1 MTQSANKPINLT
13 WIFTLSIIIGLVAG
27 VVAWFFRLLIGFV
40 HNFSFYGVFTTD
52 YDVTQH
58 SPESSWGWLI
68 ILVPVVGGL
77 IVVWITRNLSAEAK
91 GPGIAEVIDAI
102 HYQKAKI
109 PRRLIFTKALASSI
123 TIGTGGSLGREGP
136 IVQIGA
142 AISATLAEL
151 FKLPTRQRIVL
162 IGCGASAGIA
172 ATFNAPL
179 AGMLFAIELLLVS
192 INSQTILPVA
202 ISSAIG
208 AYVGRLLIGPEPA
221 FSVPVLYQADSVSK
235 SLIEFLLFIPFG
247 ALMGLLA
254 FILVKTL
261 SWSDDFFERI
271 TSNDYLRHSIG
282 TFSLGL
288 LMFAM
293 YQLSGHYYIQGVG
306 YATITDFLTG
316 AISNPWFMLLLLA
329 LKLIA
334 TTLTVS
340 SGGSGG
346 VFSPS
351 LFLGAAA
358 GSVYGHLVILVFP
371 NLGINPAMFVMV
383 GMAATIAAATSAPLT
398 AAIITYEMT
407 HEYEMVL
414 PLMIAV
420 GIAYALR
427 RWLLPTDIYT
437 TRLLKRGHIIP
448 EGLSTDITGNLKI
461 EHLMS
466 RHFRILEMNQS
477 YSSYDGISVVS
488 DGGAIAGVIP
498 AINHPIEYDVSA
510 EDLVHTG
517 FVILSPRHSLMGA
530 LRHLHD
536 NKTSFAVISTDARPG
551 IEDVIGVLSESEIHQ
566 VLERASELHQGHN

>member
-1 MTQSANKPINLT
+1 MAQSDNKPINLT
-13 WIFTLSIIIGLVAG
+13 WIFTLSIVIGLVAG
-27 VVAWFFRLLIGFV
+27 VVAWIFRLLIGFV
-40 HNFSFYGVFTTD
+40 HNLAFYGQFSTE

-58 SPESSWGWLI
+58 STQSSWGWLI
-68 ILVPVVGGL
+68 IFVPVIGGL
-77 IVVWITRNLSAEAK
+77 IVVWITRNLSKEAK
-91 GPGIAEVIDAI
+91 GPGIAEVIDSI
-102 HYQKAKI
+102 HYNQAKI
-109 PRRLIFTKALASSI
+109 PRRLVFTKALASAI
-123 TIGTGGSLGREGP
+123 TIGSGGSLGREGP

-142 AISATLAEL
+142 AISATLAEF

-179 AGMLFAIELLLVS
+179 AGMLFSIELLLIS

-221 FSVPVLYQADSVSK
+221 FSVPNLYQADSLAK
-235 SLIEFLLFIPFG
+235 SLAEIALFIPFG
-247 ALMGLLA
+247 AVMGLLA
-254 FILVKTL
+254 LALIKTL

-271 TSNDYLRHSIG
+271 TANDYLRHSLG
-282 TFSLGL
+282 TFALGL
-288 LMFAM
+288 LMFSM
-293 YQLSGHYYIQGVG
+293 YKFSGHYYVQGVG
-306 YATITDFLTG
+306 YATITDLLTG
-316 AISNPWFMLLLLA
+316 VISNPWFMLMLLA

-334 TTLTVS
+334 TALTVS

-351 LFLGAAA
+351 LFLGATA
-358 GSVYGHLVILVFP
+358 GSLYGNLVVMIFP
-371 NLGINPAMFVMV
+371 DLGINPAVFVMV

-407 HEYEMVL
+407 LEYEMVL

-427 RWLLPTDIYT
+427 RWLIPTDIYT

-448 EGLSTDITGNLKI
+448 EGLSTDITGNIKI
-461 EHLMS
+461 EHLMN
-466 RHFRILEMNQS
+466 RHFRVLEHQQT
-477 YSSYDGISVVS
+477 YSSFDGISVVS
-488 DGGAIAGVIP
+488 KEGAIAGVIP
-498 AINHPIEYDVSA
+498 AINHTIEYDVSA
-510 EDLVHTG
+510 DDLMHTG
-517 FVILSPRHSLMGA
+517 FVILSPKLSLMGA